1 MKYVYYQQIPCEAIA
16 RRGNIQLCNEEMIS
30 VIRKYYS
37 FSVYCRILVSD
48 KTFLELSVLDKIGL
62 NL

>member
-1 MKYVYYQQIPCEAIA
+1 MKCVYYQQPPCEAIA
-16 RRGNIQLCNEEMIS
+16 CRGNIQLCNEEMIS

-37 FSVYCRILVSD
+37 LSVYCRILVSD